1 MAAERPVPVYTDLKE
16 LYSNL
21 GTSLDHI
28 TRWDNLTKEFENRFG
43 KKPAYIARAP
53 GRVKSWLTPISG
65 EHIDYSL
72 FGVLPAAIE
81 RDILIAC
88 APRDIVAHPW
98 HTELETHHSPGHVI
112 AENLDAKY
120 PPQVFAPAPKHV
132 EPLDVGEDLV
142 RVQGWGLDINTKEL
156 RWESYVKAGYYG
168 VLDHSFPPGTHEHP
182 VPVDLLVTGTV
193 PAGSGLSSSAA
204 MVVASS
210 LAFLAVNGK
219 LDHHVPG
226 FASPIRK
233 LSKGELVRMAMENE
247 KRVGVNSGGMDQ
259 AASVISDPSSAL
271 YISFYP
277 TLAAFPVPLPPKSVF
292 VCANS
297 LVISDKAVTAKHRY
311 NLRVVETLVGARILA
326 KELGIPITDTEKI
339 TFREVVGR
347 FAGEEDETGEL
358 SIEEL
363 QEALEIVIT
372 KLDVLK
378 PHRDDGLT
386 MEEMIN
392 MSGLAQPVFDD
403 VYLSWVDIE
412 ATHFQL
418 YNRAKHV
425 LSESLRVLQFRKICL
440 DAFTCPETGSG
451 VLESLGNLMNDSQRS
466 CSSLFDC
473 SCPELDTLVSLSIQ
487 AGAFGS
493 RLTGAGWGGCTVS
506 LVAEDK
512 VEEFIEKVSKT
523 YEPYRG
529 LEGEELNQVIFATK
543 PSSGAC

>member
-1 MAAERPVPVYTDLKE
+1 
-16 LYSNL
+16 
-21 GTSLDHI
+21 
-28 TRWDNLTKEFENRFG
+28 
-43 KKPAYIARAP
+43 
-53 GRVKSWLTPISG
+53 
-65 EHIDYSL
+65 
-72 FGVLPAAIE
+72 
-81 RDILIAC
+81 
-88 APRDIVAHPW
+88 
-98 HTELETHHSPGHVI
+98 
-112 AENLDAKY
+112 
-120 PPQVFAPAPKHV
+120 
-132 EPLDVGEDLV
+132 
-142 RVQGWGLDINTKEL
+142 
-156 RWESYVKAGYYG
+156 
-168 VLDHSFPPGTHEHP
+168 
-182 VPVDLLVTGTV
+182 
-193 PAGSGLSSSAA
+193 
-204 MVVASS
+204 
-210 LAFLAVNGK
+210 
-219 LDHHVPG
+219 
-226 FASPIRK
+226 
-233 LSKGELVRMAMENE
+233 
-247 KRVGVNSGGMDQ
+247 MDQ

-277 TLAAFPVPLPPKSVF
+277 ALAAFPVPLPPKAIF

-326 KELGIPITDTEKI
+326 KELGIPITDTERI
-339 TFREVVGR
+339 TFREVIGR
-347 FAGEEDETGEL
+347 FAGEEDETSEL

-378 PHRDDGLT
+378 PQQRDGVERLGLT
-386 MEEMIN
+386 MEEMIS
-392 MSGLAQPVFDD
+392 MSGLAQPVFVK

-440 DAFTCPETGSG
+440 DAFTCPATGSAG
-451 VLESLGNLMNDSQRS
+451 SVAVLESLGNLMNDSQRS

-543 PSSGAC
+543 PSSGACGTSNSVSCGYGTDVFCSVQVSLI